1 MRLTRDLR
9 LAFPL
14 ETASSGIVH
23 VYSLPL
29 ARIVFEQFVFEMG
42 ETYSKV
48 FAGYDPKHVAMT
60 APQMAFPALKAV
72 ATRMGTWDGPAGVQA
87 GLINELSR
95 LTTVAHTTDMGWTQT
110 LLPIALSRGILDED
124 EHAEVLASLCFFF
137 LALRAGPRSLMG
149 VSLTV
154 AGMPRG
160 WQHTSSD
167 FTTWIDSL
175 QTSTPKPATTK
186 KRSSVPS

>member
-95 LTTVAHTTDMGWTQT
+95 LTTVAHTTDMGWAQVPLQT
-110 LLPIALSRGILDED
+110 ALSRGILDED
-124 EHAEVLASLCFFF
+124 EHAEILSSLVFFTLAS
-137 LALRAGPRSLMG
+137 RAGPTSLMEH
-149 VSLTV
+149 SLLA
-154 AGMPRG
+154 AGTPRD
-160 WQHTSSD
+160 WVRTSLDCSAYL
-167 FTTWIDSL
+167 DSL
-175 QTSTPKPATTK
+175 PKSTPAPAGTK